1 MPHGLSSV
9 AFPSLAFLGAGSM
22 GGAIVR
28 GLVSS
33 QSVVDG
39 SIFVTNRSASKAAA
53 LAELAGVESIA
64 LENDPAGN
72 ARAAGGA
79 RVVVLGVKPYMIAEL
94 LDEIVP
100 HLAEDAIIVS
110 LAAGITLAQ
119 IEAKTGT
126 RAVVRSM
133 PNTPS
138 TVGRG
143 VAGIAGGAHATA
155 EDVAL
160 VRRLFETVGAAVE
173 VDGDD
178 GIDAIS
184 TISGSGPAYV
194 FLLVEQFIEAA
205 RHQGFD
211 AETARRRSL
220 RRRTPP
226 TPAPR
231 SWPPRA
237 EPHRRPAAPVAQSVV
252 GGRPEQQFARP
263 ERGGLAVPAVPVAQF
278 VVPAARK
285 SRLRD
290 RSGEGGAPLAFQRG
304 EALHVLVRA
313 RDDDEVVVRHDGA
326 RLRVAEG
333 LRG

>member
-33 QSVVDG
+33 QS
-39 SIFVTNRSASKAAA
+39 FVTNRTASKAAA

-211 AETARRRSL
+211 AETARLLAEQTFIGATRLLEAEDEEPAEL
-220 RRRTPP
+220 RRRVTSPKG
-226 TPAPR
+226 TTEKAVEVLQ
-231 SWPPRA
+231 RA
-237 EPHRRPAAPVAQSVV
+237 DLAATFSAATDAAY
-252 GGRPEQQFARP
+252 ARAK
-263 ERGGLAVPAVPVAQF
+263 ELAT
-278 VVPAARK
+278 
-285 SRLRD
+285 
-290 RSGEGGAPLAFQRG
+290 EG
-304 EALHVLVRA
+304 
-313 RDDDEVVVRHDGA
+313 
-326 RLRVAEG
+326 
-333 LRG
+333 

>member
-1 MPHGLSSV
+1 
-9 AFPSLAFLGAGSM
+9 M

-211 AETARRRSL
+211 AETARLLAEQTFIGATRLLEAEDEEPAEL
-220 RRRTPP
+220 RRRVTSPKG
-226 TPAPR
+226 TTEKAVEVLQ
-231 SWPPRA
+231 RA
-237 EPHRRPAAPVAQSVV
+237 DLAATFSAATDAAY
-252 GGRPEQQFARP
+252 ARAK
-263 ERGGLAVPAVPVAQF
+263 ELAT
-278 VVPAARK
+278 
-285 SRLRD
+285 
-290 RSGEGGAPLAFQRG
+290 EG
-304 EALHVLVRA
+304 
-313 RDDDEVVVRHDGA
+313 
-326 RLRVAEG
+326 
-333 LRG
+333 